1 MKGQLRLPVEVERPK
16 RPLLA
21 ALLSAVIPGA
31 GQWYAG
37 RRLRAWLYFAPIVVL
52 AVATISMANRG
63 AVDVFQLL
71 VQPSVLRTLLVLDLV
86 VLMWRVAAVVDAY
99 LVAGDGTSFRWAASA
114 VVVVLVVVVTA
125 PHVVAGSYGVRSIE
139 LLETVFIGEVEDP
152 GEIEVAAP
160 PAPPVTF
167 APAEPSELVP
177 DPLSSVDTRVID
189 VDPTRNLLFREGVG
203 DPDAIAA
210 LPHILSPTSLLDAP
224 FPSLEERVDP
234 GRLTILLAGGDAGP
248 GRSGL
253 RTDTMMVVSIDV
265 ATGESAIFGVPRN
278 LRMTPL
284 PRKFQNSFI
293 ELQIKLAPEPDLT
306 DADGDGYPDAWTDL
320 NGDGIPDEPP
330 FEPCQ
335 CFPDLLNAIYPRTN
349 GWTSSYPTSPAPGM
363 EVLTE
368 TLEYMLDI
376 DIDYYVLVDMSGFVK
391 LIDAFGGVEVMVTDA
406 LHVAVSAAEEGGD
419 KGVVSVEPG
428 LNTLSGL
435 EALAYVR
442 WRRGSSDYVRMVRQ
456 RCLVRSAADQA
467 DPFTVLRKFGTI
479 ADAIQNSVVTN
490 IPLSFLPDFV
500 EIAAKVDLDEIYTV
514 GLVPGYYV
522 TGYTDTSHP
531 IPHLP
536 RMRAKVGAVLAGDL
550 GDVPETAVD
559 GECGV

>member
-1 MKGQLRLPVEVERPK
+1 MKGQLRLPVEVARPK

-99 LVAGDGTSFRWAASA
+99 LVAGGGTSFRWAASA

-152 GEIEVAAP
+152 GEIDFAAL

-177 DPLSSVDTRVID
+177 DPLSSVDTRVIH

-234 GRLTILLAGGDAGP
+234 GALD
-248 GRSGL
+248 
-253 RTDTMMVVSIDV
+253 
-265 ATGESAIFGVPRN
+265 SA
-278 LRMTPL
+278 
-284 PRKFQNSFI
+284 
-293 ELQIKLAPEPDLT
+293 
-306 DADGDGYPDAWTDL
+306 
-320 NGDGIPDEPP
+320 
-330 FEPCQ
+330 
-335 CFPDLLNAIYPRTN
+335 
-349 GWTSSYPTSPAPGM
+349 PT
-363 EVLTE
+363 
-368 TLEYMLDI
+368 
-376 DIDYYVLVDMSGFVK
+376 
-391 LIDAFGGVEVMVTDA
+391 
-406 LHVAVSAAEEGGD
+406 
-419 KGVVSVEPG
+419 
-428 LNTLSGL
+428 
-435 EALAYVR
+435 R
-442 WRRGSSDYVRMVRQ
+442 
-456 RCLVRSAADQA
+456 
-467 DPFTVLRKFGTI
+467 
-479 ADAIQNSVVTN
+479 
-490 IPLSFLPDFV
+490 
-500 EIAAKVDLDEIYTV
+500 
-514 GLVPGYYV
+514 
-522 TGYTDTSHP
+522 
-531 IPHLP
+531 
-536 RMRAKVGAVLAGDL
+536 
-550 GDVPETAVD
+550 
-559 GECGV
+559 